1 MTQAIRK
8 GFAVALLAFVIG
20 SGATATYRKL
30 YPQYRYTGISA
41 SLISP
46 GGTILK
52 THDYKTPTS
61 NILVL
66 RITAHSDA
74 EARESV
80 ANSLHNA
87 RLTER
92 EILRDDKG
100 KPIGERT
107 VLVYQSAASP
117 RPFTKVTLLKGS
129 SMLVAFSYNSSEL
142 FVVEKMAVADFDF

>member
-1 MTQAIRK
+1 MSQVILK

-20 SGATATYRKL
+20 SGATTTYRRF
-30 YPQYRYTGISA
+30 YPQYRYTGTSQ

-46 GGTILK
+46 SGTILK
-52 THDYKTPTS
+52 ARNYKTPTG

-74 EARESV
+74 EAREVV
-80 ANSLHNA
+80 ANGLHNA

-117 RPFTKVTLLKGS
+117 RPFTKVILLKGP
-129 SMLVAFSYNSSEL
+129 SMLTALSYNSGEL
-142 FVVEKMAVADFDF
+142 FVVEKMAAADFDF

>member
-30 YPQYRYTGISA
+30 YPQYRYTGISQ

-46 GGTILK
+46 SGTILK
-52 THDYKTPTS
+52 TRDYKTPTG

-66 RITAHSDA
+66 RIMAHSDA
-74 EARESV
+74 EAREFV
-80 ANSLHNA
+80 ANGLHNA

-92 EILRDDKG
+92 EILRDDTG

-107 VLVYQSAASP
+107 VLVHQPTVAQ
-117 RPFTKVTLLKGS
+117 RPLTKVILLKGS
-129 SMLVAFSYNSSEL
+129 SMLTALSYNSSEL
-142 FVVEKMAVADFDF
+142 FVVEKMAAADFDF